1 MMLHTQEDV
10 LTWAMALPPD
20 DRALLADRLLN
31 SLDSPRRREINL
43 LWADEAER
51 RVQQIKN
58 GEVIPLPGN
67 EVIQDIRKTLNL

>member
-1 MMLHTQEDV
+1 MGQ
-10 LTWAMALPPD
+10 PKNSP
-20 DRALLADRLLN
+20 LLADRLLN

-58 GEVIPLPGN
+58 GEVIPLPGK
-67 EVIQDIRKTLNL
+67 EVIQDIHKTLN

>member
-1 MMLHTQEDV
+1 MMLHTQKDV
-10 LTWAMALPPD
+10 LKWAMALPPD

-31 SLDSPRRREINL
+31 SLDSPRRKEINL

-51 RVQQIKN
+51 RVQQIRD
-58 GEVIPLPGN
+58 GEVIPLPGK

>member
-1 MMLHTQEDV
+1 MMLHTQEEV

-58 GEVIPLPGN
+58 GEVIPLPGK